1 MREFS
6 WPVRVYYEDTDA
18 GGVVYYANYLKFM
31 ERARTEWLRC
41 LGYEQTELS
50 ERQNMLLVVQ
60 SVSVKYLKPAYLNDS
75 LRVVAGI
82 DELKRSS
89 MLFSHRVIRL
99 EHDMA
104 GELLATGNVRVVC
117 VDASSFRPK
126 PIPELMLEE
135 FKSECWPMLA
145 CWFSLCWEY

>member
-41 LGYEQTELS
+41 LGYEQNDLATSQGVLFA
-50 ERQNMLLVVQ
+50 VQ
-60 SVSVKYLKPAYLNDS
+60 SVAVNYLKPAYLNDS

-89 MLFSHRVIRL
+89 MIFNHRVIRL

-104 GELLATGNVRVVC
+104 GEVLATGNVRIVC
-117 VDASSFRPK
+117 VDAASFRPK
-126 PIPELMLEE
+126 SIPELMLGDL
-135 FKSECWPMLA
+135 KSEC
-145 CWFSLCWEY
+145 